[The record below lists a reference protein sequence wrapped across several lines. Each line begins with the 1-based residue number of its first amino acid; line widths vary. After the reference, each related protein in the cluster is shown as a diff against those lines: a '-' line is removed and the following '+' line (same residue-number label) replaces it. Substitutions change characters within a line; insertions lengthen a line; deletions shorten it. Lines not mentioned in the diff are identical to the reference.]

1 MVEQD
6 RKQAK
11 KKKQTKKQ
19 LSYFQEVEDYS
30 FLERKKK
37 ENQNSRLLNEAYFI
51 TQAFPSKQREAQDVG
66 GFL

>member
-37 ENQNSRLLNEAYFI
+37 RI
-51 TQAFPSKQREAQDVG
+51 KTQDC
-66 GFL
+66 